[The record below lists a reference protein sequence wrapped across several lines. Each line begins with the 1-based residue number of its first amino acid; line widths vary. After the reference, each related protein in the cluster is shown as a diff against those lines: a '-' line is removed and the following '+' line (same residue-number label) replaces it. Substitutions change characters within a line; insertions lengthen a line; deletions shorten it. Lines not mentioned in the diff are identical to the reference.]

1 MPPIS
6 YLFACEWCLRH
17 FRQWARVLRFGRRWM
32 PRQADDSDDAGDAAG
47 RDSPSHGSNVHDPSL
62 PMEADTTQGSEA
74 LGAPESA
81 SDEEGDEHSDED
93 SDDSVDES
101 GSDEDSSDDEDS
113 GFDTLLEIYRFIVGC
128 NGGRGLSDKGVAWL
142 CKMLRDPRFDPSEVP
157 RWRSRNAANKYGL
170 ALLTAQREYV
180 KKELRIEGYDHTFE
194 VLCTEP
200 VAAVLELFGHP
211 DNAEG
216 FQLFAQTVNSGAG
229 RIYNTPASATFWE
242 EAQVCASAESVSSH
256 PLAVPLMLV
265 SWLPRCVSDESTC
278 YTFCMQD
285 WLNILFGEGQ
295 VVAPVI
301 ISSDATVLSG
311 NDRIK
316 VWAVYISLANI
327 ALRRR
332 WLDTGR
338 VLLALL
344 PMPPS
349 DMTGEQKMQLF

>member
-1 MPPIS
+1 
-6 YLFACEWCLRH
+6 
-17 FRQWARVLRFGRRWM
+17 
-32 PRQADDSDDAGDAAG
+32 
-47 RDSPSHGSNVHDPSL
+47 
-62 PMEADTTQGSEA
+62 
-74 LGAPESA
+74 
-81 SDEEGDEHSDED
+81 
-93 SDDSVDES
+93 
-101 GSDEDSSDDEDS
+101 
-113 GFDTLLEIYRFIVGC
+113 
-128 NGGRGLSDKGVAWL
+128 
-142 CKMLRDPRFDPSEVP
+142 MLRDPCFDPSEVP

-170 ALLTAQREYV
+170 ALLTGQREYV

-242 EAQVCASAESVSSH
+242 EAQ
-256 PLAVPLMLV
+256 
-265 SWLPRCVSDESTC
+265 
-278 YTFCMQD
+278 D

-349 DMTGEQKMQLF
+349 NMTGEQKMQLFQESMKLVLANLILASHT